1 MEDRFG
7 KGGAMRALKF
17 FALGFGAAL
26 LLCAAGLFG
35 LRSWLVAQYR
45 ADQSLW
51 RQIPIGFV
59 VQDDLGI
66 PALIKQGD
74 YSHVSPEIDA
84 KNFPLQR
91 TDSHIANMGLFT
103 PKQDMDIKTVLASVK
118 AREEGA
124 PRPANLDE
132 CLQYGAYI
140 AALKSRHLFSSD
152 RVVICLGQSA
162 VLNGQCVVPQ
172 IWSVDYGLWN
182 LGTAACDDLHSDGA
196 QFLVVYTR
204 APSAPRRR

>member
-1 MEDRFG
+1 
-7 KGGAMRALKF
+7 MRALKF
-17 FALGFGAAL
+17 FSLGFGAAL
-26 LLCAAGLFG
+26 LLCATAAFG
-35 LRSWLVAQYR
+35 LRSWLTMQYR
-45 ADQSLW
+45 ADQALW

-66 PALIKQGD
+66 PALVKQGE
-74 YSHVSPEIDA
+74 YSNVSPEING
-84 KNFPLQR
+84 KNFPRLR

-103 PKQDMDIKTVLASVK
+103 PKQAADTKAVLASIK
-118 AREEGA
+118 ARKEGA

-162 VLNGQCVVPQ
+162 VLNGACVVPQ
-172 IWSVDYGLWN
+172 LWSVDYGLWN
-182 LGTAACDDLHSDGA
+182 LGTIACDSARSAGEE
-196 QFLVVYTR
+196 FLVVYTK
-204 APSAPRRR
+204 PPPVPGRR

>member
-1 MEDRFG
+1 
-7 KGGAMRALKF
+7 MRGALKF

-26 LLCAAGLFG
+26 ILCAAGLFG
-35 LRSWLVAQYR
+35 LRAWLIAQYR
-45 ADQSLW
+45 ADQGLW
-51 RQIPIGFV
+51 RRIPIGFV
-59 VQDDLGI
+59 VQDDQGI
-66 PALIKQGD
+66 ADLVSQGD
-74 YSHVSPEIDA
+74 YSHVSPEVNE

-91 TDSHIANMGLFT
+91 TDSHVANMGLFT
-103 PKQDMDIKTVLASVK
+103 PEQDLDIKTVLASIK
-118 AREEGA
+118 ARQDGA

-152 RVVICLGQSA
+152 RVVICLGQTA
-162 VLNGQCVVPQ
+162 IVKGQCVAPQ

-182 LGTAACDDLHSDGA
+182 LGTAACDKLHADSA

-204 APSAPRRR
+204 PPSSPRRR